1 MLGQKS
7 EVRKFILNTL
17 KKSNSEKFLRLMHEV
32 GVLGA
37 LLPEYGRAHCRVSY
51 DFYHR
56 YTSDEHSLRMIRFL
70 EELKNKPSSFKEFS
84 ENYEQLNSKTLLK
97 LSAFI
102 QPIVEKKDPEG
113 SEGQLKH
120 ILLATVHL
128 DLSTEELQIIDF
140 LVSNAYLMIETA
152 LHSDIRQPRVIE
164 NFTKK
169 VGSIKK
175 LDLLYLRS
183 YSELRAVAPGTFT
196 SWKKV
201 LISELYQRSRDYFQ
215 NPESLHSRPLT
226 TWVEVY
232 KILHWEFPPE
242 DLEFHFNNIPEDYLA
257 TVEVGEAALHI
268 RLIRSLK
275 DRTFIFNHSYNK
287 EGNLHQIILCCPV
300 KFDAFKILVGTLT
313 AKSINILETK
323 IFIRKDG
330 IVIISVNIEE
340 TEKTVA
346 GDLKIWKNLK
356 QDLSNI
362 FEGHESLLNLLAKR
376 TLYIAEKQT
385 AGAIIPKIEI
395 DNVSDPN
402 FSIIRI
408 EARDHLGMLYK
419 ISKVFSDFAIR
430 IHSAKVSTQGGRGI
444 DVFYVSHQ
452 NKKILFK
459 KLIRR
464 AKEKIISAMMLK
476 NPEDLGE

>member
-1 MLGQKS
+1 M
-7 EVRKFILNTL
+7 TL
-17 KKSNSEKFLRLMHEV
+17 KEENKEIMDEKR
-32 GVLGA
+32 
-37 LLPEYGRAHCRVSY
+37 
-51 DFYHR
+51 
-56 YTSDEHSLRMIRFL
+56 
-70 EELKNKPSSFKEFS
+70 KNAKRRS
-84 ENYEQLNSKTLLK
+84 Q
-97 LSAFI
+97 
-102 QPIVEKKDPEG
+102 
-113 SEGQLKH
+113 
-120 ILLATVHL
+120 LLANDSSMTASQVQEKL
-128 DLSTEELQIIDF
+128 TE
-140 LVSNAYLMIETA
+140 M
-152 LHSDIRQPRVIE
+152 E
-164 NFTKK
+164 NRK
-169 VGSIKK
+169 SREERNRK
-175 LDLLYLRS
+175 LYWCDEPEES
-183 YSELRAVAPGTFT
+183 SE
-196 SWKKV
+196 
-201 LISELYQRSRDYFQ
+201 D
-215 NPESLHSRPLT
+215 ESQ
-226 TWVEVY
+226 
-232 KILHWEFPPE
+232 
-242 DLEFHFNNIPEDYLA
+242 DNNIPEDYLA
-257 TVEVGEAALHI
+257 TVEVREAALHI

-275 DRTFIFNHSYNK
+275 DRTFIFNHSFNE
-287 EGNLHQIILCCPV
+287 EGKLHQIILCCPV
-300 KFDAFKILVGTLT
+300 KFDAFKILVGALS

-346 GDLKIWKNLK
+346 GDLEIWKNLK

-385 AGAIIPKIEI
+385 AEAIIPKIEV
-395 DNVSDPN
+395 DNLSDPN

-464 AKEKIISAMMLK
+464 VKEKIIFAMMLK